1 MKAYVKLC
9 AVGDDGE
16 IPLIAHKDIEAEV
29 RRKPKRKPRKRK
41 RDSIL
46 TEADMATRVGDLED
60 AYLKRGPHA
69 MVITPVRNDDG
80 LLEDLEARLDSSE
93 VNIDAVQG
101 TQSHH
106 RAAVDMDTGWINLM
120 VEACMRTERL
130 EGEPITSSL
139 I

>member
-69 MVITPVRNDDG
+69 MVTPTRDNG
-80 LLEDLEARLDSSE
+80 ILEDLDSD
-93 VNIDAVQG
+93 VNMEAVQN

-106 RAAVDMDTGWINLM
+106 RSAVDMDTGWINSM
-120 VEACMRTERL
+120 VEACVRAGSL
-130 EGEPITSSL
+130 ADEPITSSL